1 MATESLALIDV
12 GPLLVDPTSPESRRV
27 AQAIDHA
34 CRNVGFFRIVGHGIA
49 PTLVHELMSAADAF
63 FGQPEETKAAISMSK
78 AGAAWRG
85 WFPVGG
91 ELTSGKPDR
100 KEGLYF
106 GQEHGADHPA
116 VLDDRPLH
124 GQNLFPDSPAE
135 LKPLVL
141 RWIEQTTF
149 VGQAVLRGIS
159 LGLGLEPDWF
169 DNHLAD
175 DPTILFRIFH
185 YPPGDAGDWG
195 VAAHTDYGLLTLL
208 AQDAVG
214 GLQVKTATGWIDVP
228 PEPDVIVCNIGDM
241 LDRLTEGRYVSTLHR
256 VRNSTKLERYSLPLF
271 LDPSWNASV
280 PVLPLDGSP
289 PAAELGRWDAAN
301 PLLWEGTYGDYLTTK
316 VSKVFPD
323 LFTEAQT
330 KSQK

>member
-12 GPLLVDPTSPESRRV
+12 GPLLADPTSLASRRV
-27 AQAIDHA
+27 GQAIDQA
-34 CRNVGFFRIVGHGIA
+34 CRNVGFFRIIGHGIA
-49 PTLVHELMSAADAF
+49 PTLVDELMTAVDVF
-63 FGQPEETKAAISMSK
+63 FGQTDAIKAEISMPN

-106 GQEHGADHPA
+106 GQEHEAEHPA
-116 VLDDRPLH
+116 VLDGRPLH
-124 GQNLFPDSPAE
+124 GQNLFPDSPAD

-141 RWIEQTTF
+141 SWIEQMTV
-149 VGQAVLRGIS
+149 VGRAVLRGIS
-159 LGLGLEPDWF
+159 LGLGLKPDWF
-169 DNHLAD
+169 DNHLAQ

-185 YPPGDAGDWG
+185 YPPGDASDWG

-228 PEPDVIVCNIGDM
+228 PEPNVIVCNIGDM
-241 LDRLTEGRYVSTLHR
+241 LDRLTEGRYLSTLHR
-256 VRNSTKLERYSLPLF
+256 VRNETSLERYSLPLF
-271 LDPSWNASV
+271 FDPSWDATV
-280 PVLPLDGSP
+280 PVLPLEGSP
-289 PAAELGRWDAAN
+289 PAADEGRWDAAN
-301 PLLWEGTYGDYLTTK
+301 PLLWEGTYGDYLTAK
-316 VSKVFPD
+316 VSHVFPE

-330 KSQK
+330 RNRK